1 MRSGISPSA
10 PGCRQV
16 VPASRAPGRGHWR
29 WHDGHRRRSAKPPA
43 RRGRRDHRLS
53 ARARADGGEPL
64 RAGTGPGGRRPR
76 EILGAASADPGGWAC
91 HGRRVRIHARRPG
104 WTARRQGRILHP
116 AGRRRIQ
123 GSRAGTLG
131 RWRERRKPALR
142 MEKGRIAVDAERR
155 TSIENV
161 WAGGDCATGGKDLT
175 VVAVQD
181 GKLAAQSIDRYLKSG
196 RAQP

>member
-1 MRSGISPSA
+1 MG
-10 PGCRQV
+10 V
-16 VPASRAPGRGHWR
+16 N
-29 WHDGHRRRSAKPPA
+29 
-43 RRGRRDHRLS
+43 
-53 ARARADGGEPL
+53 
-64 RAGTGPGGRRPR
+64 
-76 EILGAASADPGGWAC
+76 GANLP
-91 HGRRVRIHARRPG
+91 
-104 WTARRQGRILHP
+104 
-116 AGRRRIQ
+116 
-123 GSRAGTLG
+123 
-131 RWRERRKPALR
+131 LR